1 MAIITLLDLSATF
14 DAVDCDI
21 NGMSVLFKDR
31 IGITGTP
38 VAWIDWYL
46 ADRRQNHQVSD
57 RTSAARPVTSGVPL
71 RFVLGSLVLSFCVG
85 ISR

>member
-1 MAIITLLDLSATF
+1 MAIIALLDLSATF
-14 DAVDCDI
+14 DAVGCDI
-21 NGMSVLFKDR
+21 NGMSVRFKDR
-31 IGITGTP
+31 IGRTGTST
-38 VAWIDWYL
+38 AWIEWYL
-46 ADRRQNHQVSD
+46 ADRRQNRQVSE